1 MGTWAIA
8 ATLLLGAC
16 HSDDKFDEALAQ
28 FTTFRDR
35 MCACTDVPCVDKVQT
50 EWRSYRDS
58 IVEKVGRDAK
68 PNDAQEKKGRALQEE
83 MRVCRNKL
91 APKTPAP

>member
-1 MGTWAIA
+1 MRTWAFA
-8 ATLLLGAC
+8 AMLLVGAC
-16 HSDDKFDEALAQ
+16 HSNDKFDDALAQ

-35 MCACTDVPCVDKVQT
+35 MCACTDAACADKVQT

-68 PNDAQEKKGRALQEE
+68 PNAAQENKGRALQEE
-83 MRVCRNKL
+83 MRGCRKKL
-91 APKTPAP
+91 APAAP